1 MARKIAL
8 SNQKGGVGKTTT
20 VINVGVG
27 IARQTGKRPLLVDL
41 DPQGNLTNALAGSLE
56 EDQQTVFEVL
66 AGDIQTADGIMQ
78 LDEVDLLPADRAL
91 AGADTILMNKMARE
105 RILKK
110 ALAKVEGD
118 YDYIL
123 IDCPAT
129 LGLLTVNAFV
139 AADEVV
145 IPVECEAFALNG
157 LVDLLET
164 IDEVREALHPG
175 LTIGGVLATKFNKGL
190 SLNKQ
195 VQEALQQQF
204 KDNVFETL
212 IRKNVKLA
220 EAPSHCQP
228 IYDYA
233 PGSAGAE
240 DYEAL
245 TTEILQRSA

>member
-1 MARKIAL
+1 MARKIAH

-27 IARQTGKRPLLVDL
+27 IARQTGKRPLLIDL
-41 DPQGNLTNALAGSLE
+41 DPQGNLTNALAGLLDE
-56 EDQQTVFEVL
+56 NQQTIFEVL
-66 AGDIQTADGIMQ
+66 AGDIQPTDGIMQ
-78 LDEVDLLPADRAL
+78 LAEVDLLPADRML
-91 AGADTILMNKMARE
+91 SGADALLMNKMARE
-105 RILKK
+105 HILKK
-110 ALAKVEGD
+110 ALAKIEGN

-139 AADEVV
+139 AADEVL

-157 LVDLLET
+157 LADLIET
-164 IDEVREALHPG
+164 FDEVREALHPD
-175 LTIGGVLATKFNKGL
+175 LKIGGVLATKYNKGL
-190 SLNKQ
+190 TLNKQ
-195 VQEALQQQF
+195 VRLELHKQF
-204 KDNVFETL
+204 GDGLFSTR

-245 TTEILQRSA
+245 TTEILERSA